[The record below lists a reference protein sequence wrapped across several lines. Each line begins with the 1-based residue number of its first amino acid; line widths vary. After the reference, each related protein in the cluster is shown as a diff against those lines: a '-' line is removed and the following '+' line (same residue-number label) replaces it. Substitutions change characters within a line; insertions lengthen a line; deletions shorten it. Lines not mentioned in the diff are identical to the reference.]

1 MEGTAGSEK
10 LYAVIVPNFEVMRQR
25 KVVNTKEVIRFDVEG
40 LSAKLPS
47 TKRIS
52 GYEIWQDDLPRTTT
66 RKLKRFE
73 IEKRVRAGKHDG
85 GGADVAI
92 ARPFS
97 PEETSWLEQA
107 NVQRALKVIRE
118 FSTNPPDVIRP
129 NDNLELDLG
138 LDSMRRVELL
148 VAVEQGLGG
157 DVEESQ
163 LAGIYT
169 VRELL
174 EAVLASAAS
183 GKQAS
188 KHTFEGW
195 SAVLREDPTD
205 PAVLAITKPRFFTDR
220 AIYMVARLIRLVW
233 RVRSSISVEGVENIP
248 RQGAYL
254 LCSNHQSFIDPA
266 ILLAVLPLP
275 IIQRLFAV
283 GTSEIFGSG
292 VMLRVARIMRTV
304 VVDPDANLVPAMRAG
319 AYGLRHGLGLVLYP
333 EGERSIDG
341 TPKTFKKGAAILSI
355 HLQVPIVP
363 VAVEG
368 IYDSWP
374 RGKPFQKFAPIK
386 IKIGQPMM
394 PPPEAEA
401 SEEAYAKFT
410 AELKTRVVEMWEGLR
425 ESKIGRST

>member
-1 MEGTAGSEK
+1 
-10 LYAVIVPNFEVMRQR
+10 
-25 KVVNTKEVIRFDVEG
+25 VIRFDVEG
-40 LSAKLPS
+40 LSAKLAS

-52 GYEIWQDDLPRTTT
+52 GYEVWQEDLPRTTT

-73 IEKRVRAGKHDG
+73 IEKRVRGGKRDDG
-85 GGADVAI
+85 AEISG
-92 ARPFS
+92 ARPLT
-97 PEETSWLEQA
+97 PEETSWLEQS

-118 FSTNPPDVIRP
+118 FSPNPPDVIRP
-129 NDNLELDLG
+129 GDNLELDLG

-148 VAVEQGLGG
+148 VAVEQELGG

-174 EAVLASAAS
+174 DAVIASAAS
-183 GKQAS
+183 GKTAS
-188 KHTFEGW
+188 KQQFAGW
-195 SAVLREDPTD
+195 SSVLREDPTD
-205 PAVLAITKPRFFTDR
+205 PAVLAICKHRVFTDR
-220 AIYMVARLIRLVW
+220 LIYLLSRIIKLAWV
-233 RVRSSISVEGVENIP
+233 VRSRIEVEGLENLP
-248 RQGAYL
+248 REGAYL
-254 LCSNHQSFIDPA
+254 LCSNHQSFLDPA
-266 ILLAVLPLP
+266 ILLAVLPLRS
-275 IIQRLFAV
+275 IQRMFAV

-292 VMLRVARIMRTV
+292 FMLRVARIMRTV

-319 AYGLRHGLGLVLYP
+319 AFGLRHGLALVLYP

-363 VAVEG
+363 VAVDG
-368 IYDSWP
+368 IYEAWP

-386 IKIGQPMM
+386 IKIGKPMM

-410 AELKTRVVEMWEGLR
+410 AELKARVFGMWERLR
-425 ESKIGRST
+425 PIAK